1 MQTLMKQKITIADCV
16 SFFTIF
22 AYIVFGN
29 ALTFNLGQRFPVKL
43 QELISIIAIIYL
55 LKKVDLSFGTRSVFS
70 GIVGWVIWGWISS
83 IIVSPI
89 YSYTIS
95 EMIYGWLYGGRILH
109 LLLLTS
115 LLSRYLIKKKRY
127 SVKELSNFISNC
139 FVVVELIGIIQ
150 LLLFPIAYD
159 WYDLF
164 YGIGVYFPNPD
175 PHVNRLISTY
185 FDPNFLSSI
194 LVIPFTIELYK
205 VIFEEKKSLFSIIKL
220 LLTVIVVFLTSSRSG
235 LLGCVI
241 ASGLM
246 LLMYIHRNRFRRWI
260 FIFFAVILVAIP
272 IILSSNIRVIDRI
285 LNFMTD
291 PSAQARF
298 KSWRESFEI
307 ILKNL
312 LFGIGY
318 NMLGAYRMAQDGQ
331 LSSSTGYGVD
341 SSILMIVITTGIVG
355 LIAFVLFIM
364 KIIKQKDPANSSIA
378 SLNKVIIIS
387 SLTICFFNNLLFY
400 VLWLFPFLL
409 MIKFCEDEK
418 SLAKEAKNGNVIFTS
433 NVICKEQRHC
443 KIECK
448 FVKKI

>member
-1 MQTLMKQKITIADCV
+1 
-16 SFFTIF
+16 
-22 AYIVFGN
+22 
-29 ALTFNLGQRFPVKL
+29 
-43 QELISIIAIIYL
+43 
-55 LKKVDLSFGTRSVFS
+55 
-70 GIVGWVIWGWISS
+70 
-83 IIVSPI
+83 
-89 YSYTIS
+89 
-95 EMIYGWLYGGRILH
+95 
-109 LLLLTS
+109 
-115 LLSRYLIKKKRY
+115 
-127 SVKELSNFISNC
+127 
-139 FVVVELIGIIQ
+139 
-150 LLLFPIAYD
+150 
-159 WYDLF
+159 
-164 YGIGVYFPNPD
+164 
-175 PHVNRLISTY
+175 
-185 FDPNFLSSI
+185 
-194 LVIPFTIELYK
+194 
-205 VIFEEKKSLFSIIKL
+205 
-220 LLTVIVVFLTSSRSG
+220 
-235 LLGCVI
+235 
-241 ASGLM
+241 
-246 LLMYIHRNRFRRWI
+246 MYIHRNRFRRWI

-341 SSILMIVITTGIVG
+341 STTGIVG